1 MESPQSSTSP
11 SITSI
16 LRIIS
21 DDKALTLFNTIALSS
36 GASGYSVSSLKE
48 MELTTKQYYSRM
60 SGLMKA
66 NLIKRHKGKYSL
78 TILGKIV
85 FDAHLNIGKALKY
98 YWKFKA
104 IEAIQTSTSASGLRK
119 EDLLKLI
126 DTLIDN
132 HQIKDILTKEF
143 EPPENSATATQD
155 IKQQQQVKSR
165 LLL

>member
-1 MESPQSSTSP
+1 
-11 SITSI
+11 
-16 LRIIS
+16 
-21 DDKALTLFNTIALSS
+21 
-36 GASGYSVSSLKE
+36 
-48 MELTTKQYYSRM
+48 MELNTKQYYSRM

-66 NLIKRHKGKYSL
+66 DLIKRHKGKYSL

-85 FDAHLNIGKALKY
+85 FDAHLNIEKALKY

-132 HQIKDILTKEF
+132 HKIKDMLTKEF
-143 EPPENSATATQD
+143 EPLENKSTATQE
-155 IKQQQQVKSR
+155 IKQQQQVKST